1 MLFSVDV
8 AVVQLAEWWAALE
21 WTGSLVSVRGDL
33 LPARLRIPTDCT
45 VQVGMQVLT
54 GVELA
59 RPRLAA
65 LSVRGGG
72 QGVAANVRAV
82 G

>member
-1 MLFSVDV
+1 MGVDQEFS
-8 AVVQLAEWWAALE
+8 L
-21 WTGSLVSVRGDL
+21 SSRDL
-33 LPARLRIPTDCT
+33 PSLPARLRIPTDCR

-59 RPRLAA
+59 RPLAGSA
-65 LSVRGGG
+65 VRQRRGLVGTGCSNKCPSLWDSGIG
-72 QGVAANVRAV
+72 QRDGTE